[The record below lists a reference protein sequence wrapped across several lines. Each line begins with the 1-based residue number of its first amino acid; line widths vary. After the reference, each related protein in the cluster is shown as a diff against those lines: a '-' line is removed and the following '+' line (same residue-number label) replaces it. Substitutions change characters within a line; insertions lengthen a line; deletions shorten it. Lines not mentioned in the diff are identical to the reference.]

1 MEKEM
6 FIAMKKAVMDGNLYD
21 FIADN
26 YTQLSKE
33 DLKEIILNLV
43 YDSEDISLPI
53 AKKVERVCLQ
63 DLVERED
70 VEGIPSDTLIITTS
84 DLIDCSLKR

>member
-26 YTQLSKE
+26 YYQLSKE

-43 YDSEDISLPI
+43 FDGEDISLPI

-84 DLIDCSLKR
+84 DYIDCSLKR